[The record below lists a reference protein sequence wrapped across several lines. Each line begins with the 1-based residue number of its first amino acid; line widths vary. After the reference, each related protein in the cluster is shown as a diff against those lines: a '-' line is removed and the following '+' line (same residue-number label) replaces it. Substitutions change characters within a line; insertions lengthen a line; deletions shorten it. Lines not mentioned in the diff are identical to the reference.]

1 MFLLFIVIIVI
12 SLHKFLY
19 MIKYLERRDVMF
31 RKNKDSELDI
41 RSINQFFHVSNNL
54 LRFVFALVIIL
65 VVLIG
70 TYLIKEWNILE
81 IIGTILSVISPVFIG
96 FIIAWLLDPLATKLA
111 NKMPRVVACIL
122 TYLIIFGGII
132 LLLVLTVPT
141 LSSSV
146 SDIVSVVPDIV
157 DNVQNFASDT
167 LENLGN
173 SKQVEEYKNTLLNKI
188 EDVGSNLA
196 NNLPD
201 SIWNFGKG
209 LISTS
214 TNIILGLM
222 IGFYLL
228 FDFRKFQGHLL
239 SIIPKNWHK
248 GTKDLMSRINGKL
261 RSYVQGVLLV
271 MVLVFI
277 TQSIGFSLAGLKAP
291 FLFALFC
298 AITDVIPY
306 IGPWIGGAPAVIV
319 GFTVDPMVGVFCL
332 VSVVVCQLL
341 ENNFYQPLIMGKT
354 MKLHPVTIML
364 GLLLFNYFFGM
375 IGMIVATPL
384 IATIK
389 IIIEFIIENTTLG
402 KKFDN
407 YQKNN
412 KKTVR
417 EEKPKDD
424 FVIES

>member
-1 MFLLFIVIIVI
+1 
-12 SLHKFLY
+12 
-19 MIKYLERRDVMF
+19 MF
-31 RKNKDSELDI
+31 RKNNKIDELDYKA
-41 RSINQFFHVSNNL
+41 INKFFYTSNSLLNL
-54 LRFVFALVIIL
+54 AIIL
-65 VVLIG
+65 VIVLAILLA
-70 TYLIKEWNILE
+70 TYLIKEWNILG

-96 FIIAWLLDPLATKLA
+96 FVIAWLLDPLATKFSK
-111 NKMPRVVACIL
+111 KMPRVLACIL

-132 LLLVLTVPT
+132 LILVFTVPT
-141 LSSSV
+141 FSSGI

-157 DNVQNFASDT
+157 DNVQDFAGDF
-167 LENLGN
+167 LENLGD
-173 SKQVEEYKNTLLNKI
+173 SKQIESYKDTLLTKI
-188 EDVGSNLA
+188 EEVGSNLV
-196 NNLPD
+196 NTLPNT
-201 SIWNFGKG
+201 IWNFGRG
-209 LISTS
+209 FVSGA

-239 SIIPKNWHK
+239 SIIPKDWHK
-248 GTKDLMSRINGKL
+248 GAKDLMRRINGKL
-261 RSYVQGVLLV
+261 RSYVGGVLLI
-271 MVLVFI
+271 MLLVFI
-277 TQSIGFSLAGLKAP
+277 TQSIGFSLAGLSAP

-319 GFTVDPMVGVFCL
+319 GFAIDPMVGVFCL
-332 VSVVVCQLL
+332 ISVIVCQLL
-341 ENNFYQPLIMGKT
+341 ENNFYQPLIMGKA

-389 IIIEFIIENTTLG
+389 IIFEFIMENTTLG
-402 KKFDN
+402 EKFSN

-412 KKTVR
+412 KKTMKEKST
-417 EEKPKDD
+417 EESL
-424 FVIES
+424 IEES

>member
-1 MFLLFIVIIVI
+1 
-12 SLHKFLY
+12 
-19 MIKYLERRDVMF
+19 MF
-31 RKNKDSELDI
+31 RKNKDNELDY
-41 RSINQFFHVSNNL
+41 RAINKFFNTSNNL
-54 LRFVFALVIIL
+54 LKFVLALVIIL
-65 VVLIG
+65 AVLLA
-70 TYLIKEWNILE
+70 TYLIKEWNILG

-96 FIIAWLLDPLATKLA
+96 FVIAWLLDPLATKLS
-111 NKMPRVVACIL
+111 NKMPRVIACIL

-132 LLLVLTVPT
+132 LILVFTVPT

-146 SDIVSVVPDIV
+146 SDIVNVIPNIV
-157 DNVQNFASDT
+157 DNAQDFASDL
-167 LENLGN
+167 LEKLGDSN
-173 SKQVEEYKNTLLNKI
+173 QIENYKNTMLEKI
-188 EDVGSNLA
+188 ESVGTDFAST
-196 NNLPD
+196 LPN

-209 LISTS
+209 VISGA

-239 SIIPKNWHK
+239 SIMPKKWHK
-248 GTKDLMSRINGKL
+248 NAKKLMSRINGKL
-261 RSYVQGVLLV
+261 RSYVGGVLLV
-271 MVLVFI
+271 MLLVFI

-291 FLFALFC
+291 LLFALFC

-319 GFTVDPMVGVFCL
+319 GFTIDPMVGVFCL
-332 VSVVVCQLL
+332 VSVIVCQLL

-364 GLLLFNYFFGM
+364 GLLIFNYFFGM

-389 IIIEFIIENTTLG
+389 IIFEFIMEHTSLG
-402 KKFDN
+402 KRFDN
-407 YQKNN
+407 YQRNN
-412 KKTVR
+412 KKTYEKKST
-417 EEKPKDD
+417 EENLIK
-424 FVIES
+424 ES

>member
-1 MFLLFIVIIVI
+1 
-12 SLHKFLY
+12 
-19 MIKYLERRDVMF
+19 MF
-31 RKNKDSELDI
+31 RKNKDNELDY
-41 RSINQFFHVSNNL
+41 RAINKFFNTSNNL
-54 LRFVFALVIIL
+54 LKFVLALVIIL
-65 VVLIG
+65 AVLLA
-70 TYLIKEWNILE
+70 TYLIKEWNILG

-96 FIIAWLLDPLATKLA
+96 FVIAWLLDPLATKLS
-111 NKMPRVVACIL
+111 NKMPRVIACIL

-132 LLLVLTVPT
+132 LILVFTVPT

-146 SDIVSVVPDIV
+146 SDIVNVIPNIV
-157 DNVQNFASDT
+157 DNAQDFASDL
-167 LENLGN
+167 LEKLGDSN
-173 SKQVEEYKNTLLNKI
+173 QVENYKNTMLEKI
-188 EDVGSNLA
+188 ESVGTDFAST
-196 NNLPD
+196 LPN

-209 LISTS
+209 VISGA

-239 SIIPKNWHK
+239 SIMPKKWHK
-248 GTKDLMSRINGKL
+248 NAKKLMSRINGKL
-261 RSYVQGVLLV
+261 RSYVGGVLLV
-271 MVLVFI
+271 MLLVFI

-291 FLFALFC
+291 LLFALFC

-319 GFTVDPMVGVFCL
+319 GFTIDPMVGVFCL
-332 VSVVVCQLL
+332 VSVLVCQLL

-375 IGMIVATPL
+375 IGMIVATPV

-389 IIIEFIIENTTLG
+389 IIFEFIMEYSNLG
-402 KKFDN
+402 EKFYN
-407 YQKNN
+407 YQENN
-412 KKTVR
+412 KKTVKEKST
-417 EEKPKDD
+417 EEHL
-424 FVIES
+424 IEES

>member
-1 MFLLFIVIIVI
+1 
-12 SLHKFLY
+12 
-19 MIKYLERRDVMF
+19 MF
-31 RKNKDSELDI
+31 RRNNKNNELDYKA
-41 RSINQFFHVSNNL
+41 INKFFYTSNNL
-54 LRFVFALVIIL
+54 LNLAIIL
-65 VVLIG
+65 VIVLAILLV
-70 TYLIKEWNILE
+70 TYLIKEWKILA

-96 FIIAWLLDPLATKLA
+96 FVIAWLLDPLATKFSH
-111 NKMPRVVACIL
+111 KMPRVLACIL

-132 LLLVLTVPT
+132 LILVFTVPT
-141 LSSSV
+141 FSSGV
-146 SDIVSVVPDIV
+146 TDVVSVVPDIV
-157 DNVQNFASDT
+157 DNVQDFASDM

-173 SKQVEEYKNTLLNKI
+173 SSQIESYKNTMLDKI
-188 EDVGSNLA
+188 ESVGTNFAST
-196 NNLPD
+196 LPNA
-201 SIWNFGKG
+201 IWNFGRG
-209 LISTS
+209 FISGA
-214 TNIILGLM
+214 TNIVLGLM

-239 SIIPKNWHK
+239 NLMPKSWHSNA
-248 GTKDLMSRINGKL
+248 KDLMSRINGKL
-261 RSYVQGVLLV
+261 RSYVGGVLLI

-277 TQSIGFSLAGLKAP
+277 TQSIGFSLAGLSAP

-319 GFTVDPMVGVFCL
+319 GFTIDPMVGVFCL

-389 IIIEFIIENTTLG
+389 IIFEFIMEHTALG
-402 KKFDN
+402 EKFSN
-407 YQKNN
+407 YQENN
-412 KKTVR
+412 KKTMK
-417 EEKPKDD
+417 EKSTEDNLIK
-424 FVIES
+424 ES